1 MTKLSKSRIANTLNI
16 KVYRCEILFIR
27 EEILSVG
34 LPPVRFFDVRKRRFG
49 SRFLRFALFL
59 PFFHLFRRF
68 FIPLRPVV
76 EYSIFLCCLKGNPVG
91 IRNSARYCEPCV

>member
-1 MTKLSKSRIANTLNI
+1 MIKLPKSRIANTLNI

-76 EYSIFLCCLKGNPVG
+76 VIQYFSLLFKRESGWNPEQ
-91 IRNSARYCEPCV
+91 CPLL

>member
-59 PFFHLFRRF
+59 PFFS
-68 FIPLRPVV
+68 FIP
-76 EYSIFLCCLKGNPVG
+76 EIFYTFAAGCGMQYFSLLFKRESGWNPEQ
-91 IRNSARYCEPCV
+91 CPLL

>member
-49 SRFLRFALFL
+49 SRFLRFALFS
-59 PFFHLFRRF
+59 HLFRRF

-76 EYSIFLCCLKGNPVG
+76 VMQYFSLLFKRESGWNPEQ
-91 IRNSARYCEPCV
+91 CPLL

>member
-49 SRFLRFALFL
+49 SRFLRFALGRAGFS
-59 PFFHLFRRF
+59 
-68 FIPLRPVV
+68 FIP
-76 EYSIFLCCLKGNPVG
+76 EIFYTLVPGCGNTVFFF
-91 IRNSARYCEPCV
+91 AV

>member
-1 MTKLSKSRIANTLNI
+1 MIKLPKSRIANTLNI

-34 LPPVRFFDVRKRRFG
+34 LPPVRFFDVRKRRF
-49 SRFLRFALFL
+49 S
-59 PFFHLFRRF
+59 HLFRRF

-76 EYSIFLCCLKGNPVG
+76 VIQYFSLLFKRESGWNPEQ
-91 IRNSARYCEPCV
+91 CPLL

>member
-27 EEILSVG
+27 EEILS
-34 LPPVRFFDVRKRRFG
+34 DVRKRRFG

-59 PFFHLFRRF
+59 PFFS
-68 FIPLRPVV
+68 FIP
-76 EYSIFLCCLKGNPVG
+76 EIFYTFAAGCGNTVFFF
-91 IRNSARYCEPCV
+91 AV

>member
-59 PFFHLFRRF
+59 PFFS
-68 FIPLRPVV
+68 FIPEIFYTFVV
-76 EYSIFLCCLKGNPVG
+76 IQYFSLLFKRESGWNPEQ
-91 IRNSARYCEPCV
+91 CPLL

>member
-34 LPPVRFFDVRKRRFG
+34 LPPVRFFDVVVIQYFSLLFKRESG
-49 SRFLRFALFL
+49 WN
-59 PFFHLFRRF
+59 PEQC
-68 FIPLRPVV
+68 PL
-76 EYSIFLCCLKGNPVG
+76 L
-91 IRNSARYCEPCV
+91 

>member
-49 SRFLRFALFL
+49 SRFRFISPVFL
-59 PFFHLFRRF
+59 
-68 FIPLRPVV
+68 I
-76 EYSIFLCCLKGNPVG
+76 YSGDFLYLCGRLW
-91 IRNSARYCEPCV
+91 

>member
-49 SRFLRFALFL
+49 SRFLRFVLFL
-59 PFFHLFRRF
+59 PFFS
-68 FIPLRPVV
+68 FIP
-76 EYSIFLCCLKGNPVG
+76 EIFYTFAAGCGNTVFFF
-91 IRNSARYCEPCV
+91 AV

>member
-34 LPPVRFFDVRKRRFG
+34 LPPVRFFDVRKRRF
-49 SRFLRFALFL
+49 ALFL
-59 PFFHLFRRF
+59 PFFS
-68 FIPLRPVV
+68 FIP
-76 EYSIFLCCLKGNPVG
+76 EIFYTFAAGCGNAVFFF
-91 IRNSARYCEPCV
+91 AV

>member
-49 SRFLRFALFL
+49 SRFLRFAS
-59 PFFHLFRRF
+59 
-68 FIPLRPVV
+68 FIP
-76 EYSIFLCCLKGNPVG
+76 EIFYTFAAGCGNAVFFF
-91 IRNSARYCEPCV
+91 AV

>member
-59 PFFHLFRRF
+59 PFFS
-68 FIPLRPVV
+68 FIP
-76 EYSIFLCCLKGNPVG
+76 EIFYMFLGCVHFFLLMFLSYFQSFTLLLLK
-91 IRNSARYCEPCV
+91 

>member
-34 LPPVRFFDVRKRRFG
+34 LPPVRFFDVRKRRF
-49 SRFLRFALFL
+49 
-59 PFFHLFRRF
+59 
-68 FIPLRPVV
+68 
-76 EYSIFLCCLKGNPVG
+76 LCGRLW
-91 IRNSARYCEPCV
+91 

>member
-1 MTKLSKSRIANTLNI
+1 MIKLPKSRIANTLNI

-59 PFFHLFRRF
+59 PFFSFIPEI

-76 EYSIFLCCLKGNPVG
+76 VIQYFSLLFKRESGWNPEQ
-91 IRNSARYCEPCV
+91 CPLL

>member
-49 SRFLRFALFL
+49 SRFLRFS
-59 PFFHLFRRF
+59 
-68 FIPLRPVV
+68 FIP
-76 EYSIFLCCLKGNPVG
+76 EIFYTFAAGCGNAVFFF
-91 IRNSARYCEPCV
+91 AV

>member
-1 MTKLSKSRIANTLNI
+1 MTKLSKSRIAKHPKTL

-59 PFFHLFRRF
+59 P
-68 FIPLRPVV
+68 
-76 EYSIFLCCLKGNPVG
+76 LCVNYRK
-91 IRNSARYCEPCV
+91 S

>member
-34 LPPVRFFDVRKRRFG
+34 LPPVRFSMCANDVSAADSSVSLYF
-49 SRFLRFALFL
+49 SRFS
-59 PFFHLFRRF
+59 HLFRRF

-76 EYSIFLCCLKGNPVG
+76 VIQYFSLLFKRESGWNPEQ
-91 IRNSARYCEPCV
+91 CPLL